1 MNLPVRHN
9 RGVPI
14 ETHGLVGH
22 GAAGDAQDDL
32 NDGQHNLERDGG
44 LRGTFKY

>member
-1 MNLPVRHN
+1 MRHH
-9 RGVPI
+9 RGVPV

-22 GAAGDAQDDL
+22 GAAGDTEDDL

-44 LRGTFKY
+44 LGETFNY